1 MALLWPVRSLK
12 QCIALQRFAYFSR
25 YCVKNHSFN
34 CDPVRQVSSD
44 LKLCQRSYSKGSSSK
59 LVIDNTQNWEKTE
72 KKRREV
78 AEAKAKGTMAQMGFL
93 MRALGNI
100 AFACFCII
108 FACTA
113 TSWWDPGFR
122 RRLRKSYPWFASWTD
137 LVLEKE
143 VEEEEVVLDDALRQK
158 ASAEHRK
165 LLIEQLKEKSR

>member
-12 QCIALQRFAYFSR
+12 QFTTFQRFASSSR
-25 YCVKNHSFN
+25 YLGKNHSFN
-34 CDPVRQVSSD
+34 CDSSRHIASD
-44 LKLCQRSYSKGSSSK
+44 LKLCQRSYSDGSSSK
-59 LVIDNTQNWEKTE
+59 LVIDNRKNWEKTE

-78 AEAKAKGTMAQMGFL
+78 AEAKAKGTMAQIGFL

-100 AFACFCII
+100 AFLCFCII

-113 TSWWDPGFR
+113 TSAWDPGFR

-143 VEEEEVVLDDALRQK
+143 VEEEEVVLDDALKQK

-165 LLIEQLKEKSR
+165 LLMEQLRAKSK